1 MEYQSSSSY
10 QNIIVT
16 GDDEQGN
23 TVKIIQVVNELREN
37 INHLQCELKE
47 MKEKKLLLLIYI
59 SKRI

>member
-16 GDDEQGN
+16 DDDEQGN
-23 TVKIIQVVNELREN
+23 TVKIMQIINELREN

-47 MKEKKLLLLIYI
+47 LKEKKLFLLI
-59 SKRI
+59 